1 MDITGHQAATA
12 EMVLKV
18 KRAWQV
24 FLDHVVRREK
34 WEQVE
39 QILITGTGNSAR
51 GRTTTTV
58 ILD

>member
-1 MDITGHQAATA
+1 MDIMGYQAATA
-12 EMVLKV
+12 EMVQKE

-24 FLDHVVRREK
+24 PLDHVVRREK
-34 WEQVE
+34 WDQVE

-51 GRTTTTV
+51 GRLAMVV